1 MFFVLTKFNMA
12 NKKSLIAVK
21 VLSKIIKFY
30 FLKIFYGFEYL
41 LEKKP
46 NFKKKI
52 FNKESIFLYSNYISK
67 KLNIN
72 SCFTRSLVIRE
83 LLQENGFIAKIE
95 IGIKKV
101 NGNMVSHC
109 WVSSGGIYNET
120 KEVRQSFR
128 ILNTK

>member
-1 MFFVLTKFNMA
+1 MA
-12 NKKSLIAVK
+12 NKKGLITVK

-30 FLKIFYGFEYL
+30 FLKIFYGFEHL
-41 LEKKP
+41 LEKKQK
-46 NFKKKI
+46 FKKKL
-52 FNKESIFLYSNYISK
+52 FNKESIFLYSNYISN

-83 LLQENGFIAKIE
+83 LLQENGFAAEIE
-95 IGIKKV
+95 IGIKKI

-109 WVSSGGIYNET
+109 WVASGDMYNESR
-120 KEVRQSFR
+120 EVRQSFR

>member
-1 MFFVLTKFNMA
+1 MA
-12 NKKSLIAVK
+12 NKKSLITVK

-46 NFKKKI
+46 IFKKKL

-72 SCFTRSLVIRE
+72 SCFTKSLVIRE
-83 LLQENGFIAKIE
+83 LLQENGFSAKIE
-95 IGIKKV
+95 IGIKKI

-109 WVSSGGIYNET
+109 WVASDDIYNEP

-128 ILNTK
+128 VLNTK